1 MPSGLELHL
10 PTKQDD
16 ILAWQIGSAQPP
28 AVCLCCG
35 QRFDDDKRKM
45 MGPYLEMPY
54 IWVCKACHDLP
65 FLFFPDKKMKE
76 SLISVSL
83 QTTFDM
89 PMNSGRGR
97 RK

>member
-1 MPSGLELHL
+1 M
-10 PTKQDD
+10 
-16 ILAWQIGSAQPP
+16 AWQIGSDKPP
-28 AVCLCCG
+28 GVCLVCG
-35 QRFDDDKRKM
+35 QKFDDPKAKGLRDPHGKFRKPRTI

-89 PMNSGRGR
+89 PMNRGAA
-97 RK
+97 KP